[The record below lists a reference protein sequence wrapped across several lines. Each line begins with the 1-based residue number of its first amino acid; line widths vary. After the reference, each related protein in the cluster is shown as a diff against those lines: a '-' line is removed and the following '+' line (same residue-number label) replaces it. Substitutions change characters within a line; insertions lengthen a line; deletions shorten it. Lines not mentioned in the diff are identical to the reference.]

1 MVGVNILLKGTNTGT
16 TSDYDGNF
24 SIEVPPN
31 AVLEISYIGFLSQSV
46 PVEDRTQL
54 DIVLVEDTK
63 MLNEVVVLGYG
74 TNARKQDLSASVG
87 IISNTEKLVTRPVTS
102 TESMLQEQ
110 LAARAMGIGMNSS
123 VSLQA

>member
-102 TESMLQEQ
+102 TESM
-110 LAARAMGIGMNSS
+110 R
-123 VSLQA
+123 